1 MQPDVY
7 NPIIGHGYLGKNMID
22 SSLFFFLFLFFE
34 KENSSKESTIGE
46 GINAMWPPS
55 I

>member
-1 MQPDVY
+1 MQWDVY

-22 SSLFFFLFLFFE
+22 SSLSFLVFF

-46 GINAMWPPS
+46 GINVMWPPS